1 MNYNWDW
8 GVFFKSTGVGS
19 ETYLDWYITGLGW
32 TIAIAIVAW
41 IIALTAGLDSG
52 RHAHRAEP
60 HRIGHRDLL
69 RRTLP

>member
-19 ETYLDWYITGLGW
+19 ETYLDWFIW
-32 TIAIAIVAW
+32 
-41 IIALTAGLDSG
+41 
-52 RHAHRAEP
+52 
-60 HRIGHRDLL
+60 HRDLL